1 MSASASVDAECPSS
15 LRHVEEA
22 GELEALVQRVV
33 ASGGQDA
40 GTAFPRFA
48 AIVSRCLEWSVVGVA
63 DQLVTPLIQL
73 HEARLPCQL
82 MPCHQHLTTGWLQD
96 ASSVVEPVQSP
107 VRPLPALGRS
117 ASTRSSR
124 SFWTRC

>member
-1 MSASASVDAECPSS
+1 MLPAAGLAALFLARLRNEPPSHTMSASASVDAECPSS

-48 AIVSRCLEWSVVGVA
+48 AIVSRCLEWSVVGVSG
-63 DQLVTPLIQL
+63 QSITLLV
-73 HEARLPCQL
+73 
-82 MPCHQHLTTGWLQD
+82 
-96 ASSVVEPVQSP
+96 
-107 VRPLPALGRS
+107 
-117 ASTRSSR
+117 
-124 SFWTRC
+124 